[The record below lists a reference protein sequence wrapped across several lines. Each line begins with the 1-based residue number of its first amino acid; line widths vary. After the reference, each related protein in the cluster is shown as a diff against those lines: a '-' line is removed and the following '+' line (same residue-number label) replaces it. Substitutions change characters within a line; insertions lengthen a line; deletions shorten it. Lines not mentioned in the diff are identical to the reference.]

1 MTERNARLV
10 ANAIVIAAGGTLAL
24 LALRQRG
31 LRRAAL
37 RAVPMVLG
45 GTPPWQVAAFLV
57 ARAIG
62 DRRAAEPQQ
71 RSLPLEGRERA

>member
-62 DRRAAEPQQ
+62 DHRAAEPQQ